1 MGRTP
6 LDVATAPEVKQVLA
20 AAKPTR
26 APASAGTS
34 FAAEF
39 EEAEE
44 SAALPE
50 QKAAT
55 VVSMASHDAEAAAD
69 GGATVASGK
78 RQADEAPEAAAQPPS
93 KAPKSS
99 EDEA

>member
-1 MGRTP
+1 
-6 LDVATAPEVKQVLA
+6 
-20 AAKPTR
+20 
-26 APASAGTS
+26 
-34 FAAEF
+34 
-39 EEAEE
+39 
-44 SAALPE
+44 
-50 QKAAT
+50 
-55 VVSMASHDAEAAAD
+55 MASHDAEAAAD